1 MKTVT
6 VSKTVEVDVD
16 VEVEMSEFDTED
28 LLEEL
33 ALRGNDWVDTGDLM
47 MEMFYAF
54 KLGKNDHALE
64 LAKKIAQEHTG
75 MIL

>member
-6 VSKTVEVDVD
+6 VTVDVD
-16 VEVEMSEFDTED
+16 VEMSDIDTED

-33 ALRGNDWVDTGDLM
+33 ALRGNDYVDTGELLT
-47 MEMFYAF
+47 EMFYAF
-54 KLGKNDHALE
+54 KLGKTDHALE

>member
-6 VSKTVEVDVD
+6 VTVDVD
-16 VEVEMSEFDTED
+16 VEMADIDTED

-33 ALRGNDWVDTGDLM
+33 ALRGNDYTDTGELIT
-47 MEMFYAF
+47 EMLYAF
-54 KLGKNDHALE
+54 KLGKNEHALD

>member
-1 MKTVT
+1 MKTIT
-6 VSKTVEVDVD
+6 VNVDVDVD
-16 VEVEMSEFDTED
+16 VEMSEIDTED

-33 ALRGNDWVDTGDLM
+33 ALRGHDYVDTGELM
-47 MEMFYAF
+47 AEMFYAF

>member
-1 MKTVT
+1 MRT
-6 VSKTVEVDVD
+6 VSVTVDVD
-16 VEVEMSEFDTED
+16 ISDIDTED

-33 ALRGNDWVDTGDLM
+33 AFRGNDYVDNSELLT
-47 MEMFYAF
+47 EMFYAF